1 MRMRSEHGR
10 HPPIEMP
17 SECDFLR
24 SRLGMDLHDDRV
36 GLPLELLNH
45 PISTEER
52 AVGFHAH
59 KRATEYREHR
69 HPKTTFFNDEVIP
82 PRIRPRQIRRTTH
95 VFDLADLVF
104 PSALVPHVVTQS
116 DRIDAAPQ
124 NGFGNRSRN
133 PRAGG
138 GVLSI
143 GDDKINAVL
152 GAHARQFFGKNI
164 PAGSTHD
171 VTDEKQF

>member
-1 MRMRSEHGR
+1 M
-10 HPPIEMP
+10 
-17 SECDFLR
+17 
-24 SRLGMDLHDDRV
+24 
-36 GLPLELLNH
+36 
-45 PISTEER
+45 
-52 AVGFHAH
+52 
-59 KRATEYREHR
+59 
-69 HPKTTFFNDEVIP
+69 
-82 PRIRPRQIRRTTH
+82 
-95 VFDLADLVF
+95 FDLADLVF

-171 VTDEKQF
+171 VTDEEQF